1 MNFFQKLF
9 GKSKLADVQVS
20 QHEGEQ
26 EEATS
31 DVKIL
36 VERAKKKIK
45 KNDLAGAGTD
55 IEAILKIDPNSI
67 EGYMVRSDLKKKQR
81 DEIGAKEDFEHA
93 GVLLKRLDKGLK
105 SHEKG
110 LAKFNESDYKAAIK
124 HFNDAV
130 SFNIELGQT
139 YHLRGLSKKYTGD
152 YRGALID
159 FSRVIDMHPDYE
171 EVSDIYYDSGK
182 IKYHKLNDNEGAL
195 KDYNQAIKLRPTNA
209 DIYFSRAILRKSMD
223 DTNGAFEDY
232 SKSIELNPSDAETF
246 FSRALLYMSLE
257 DYSKAIT
264 DLDNVIKLGLS
275 DEDSVSLF
283 DAYAMR
289 ASCKLLLKKYSEAI
303 HDFDKTIELEPENG
317 KAYFERGEAWL
328 LIGDNQ
334 KAAEDKFMAI
344 KLGYEEEE

>member
-1 MNFFQKLF
+1 MNFFQRLF
-9 GKSKLADVQVS
+9 GKSNPTDIQTSK
-20 QHEGEQ
+20 HESEH
-26 EEATS
+26 EEPTS
-31 DVKIL
+31 DVKVL

-45 KNDLAGAGTD
+45 KNDLDGAAKD

-67 EGYMVRSDLKKKQR
+67 EGYMVRSDLKKKLR
-81 DEIGAKEDFEHA
+81 DEIGAKEDFEYA

-110 LAKFNESDYKAAIK
+110 LAKFNEGDYKDAIK

-139 YHLRGLSKKYTGD
+139 YHLRGLSKKYIGD

-159 FSRVIDMHPDYE
+159 FDRVIDLHPDYE
-171 EVSDIYYDSGK
+171 EIGEIYYDSDK
-182 IKYHKLNDNEGAL
+182 IKSHKLKDNEGVL
-195 KDYNQAIKLRPTNA
+195 EDYNQAIKLQPANA
-209 DIYFSRAILRKSMD
+209 SIYFSRAILKKEMD
-223 DTNGAFEDY
+223 DTDGAFEDY
-232 SKSIELNPSDAETF
+232 DKSIELNPSNAETF

-257 DYSKAIT
+257 TYSEAII
-264 DLDNVIKLGLS
+264 DLDTVIELGLS
-275 DEDSVSLF
+275 DEDSVSIF

-289 ASCKLLLKKYSEAI
+289 ASCKLLLKRYSEAI
-303 HDFDKTIELEPENG
+303 KDFDKTIELEPENG

-344 KLGYEEEE
+344 KLGYEEED

>member
-9 GKSKLADVQVS
+9 GKSKSADVQVG
-20 QHEGEQ
+20 QHEKEQ
-26 EEATS
+26 EESTS

-36 VERAKKKIK
+36 AERAKKKIK
-45 KNDLAGAGTD
+45 KNDLASAGKD

-67 EGYMVRSDLKKKQR
+67 EGYLVRSDLKKKQR

-93 GVLLKRLDKGLK
+93 GVLLKRLDKGLM

-152 YRGALID
+152 YRGAVID
-159 FSRVIDMHPDYE
+159 LNRVIDMHPGYE
-171 EVSDIYYDSGK
+171 EISDIYYDCGK
-182 IKYHKLNDNEGAL
+182 IKYYKLNDNEGAL
-195 KDYNQAIKLRPTNA
+195 KDYNQAIKIRPTNA
-209 DIYFSRAILRKSMD
+209 AIYFSRAILKKSMD
-223 DTNGAFEDY
+223 DNDGALEDY
-232 SKSIELNPSDAETF
+232 RKSIELNPSDAETF

-257 DYSKAIT
+257 NYSEAIT
-264 DLDNVIKLGLS
+264 DLDTVIKLGLS

-289 ASCKLLLKKYSEAI
+289 ASCKLFLNKYSEAMN
-303 HDFDKTIELEPENG
+303 DFDKTIEIEPQNG

-344 KLGYEEEE
+344 KLGYEEVE